1 MTFQEFLD
9 NPNITSI
16 DFNDGSCEYGYS
28 NDNSNDNEVTL
39 FQISGNYKGEYHTL
53 RFVQSI
59 DGFIKVYLNDG
70 ITGFFIK
77 ARNFSRILKIKDFS
91 LIVKYFI
98 SCLIKD
104 DEILHAKHNDWLA
117 NQISDT
123 ASTSSTHPHLS
134 TLERGGS
141 SQHRLTCLGGAGK
154 FNIYGLNEKQTAT
167 THTRATQKNSSKSYA
182 KNIALVDFS
191 YSFLSRYYSAR
202 TIDLEKL
209 GGGQMRNR

>member
-28 NDNSNDNEVTL
+28 NDNSNDNDVTL

-77 ARNFSRILKIKDFS
+77 ARNFSKILKIKDFS

-98 SCLIKD
+98 SCVIKD
-104 DEILHAKHNDWLA
+104 DEVLHAKHNDWLQSQIDNA
-117 NQISDT
+117 N
-123 ASTSSTHPHLS
+123 TSSTHPHLS

-141 SQHRLTCLGGAGK
+141 SQHRFNSLLAVLGNLNKLQQLTPEQRKKIVLKAMPRILLWLI
-154 FNIYGLNEKQTAT
+154 FPIVFY
-167 THTRATQKNSSKSYA
+167 
-182 KNIALVDFS
+182 LVIIQ
-191 YSFLSRYYSAR
+191 LVPL
-202 TIDLEKL
+202 T
-209 GGGQMRNR
+209 